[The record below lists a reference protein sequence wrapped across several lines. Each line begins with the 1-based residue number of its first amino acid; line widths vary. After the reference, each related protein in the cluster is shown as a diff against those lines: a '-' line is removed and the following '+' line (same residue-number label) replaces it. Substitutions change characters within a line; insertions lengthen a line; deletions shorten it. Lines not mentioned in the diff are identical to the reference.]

1 MRYVVVKNENASR
14 EIAIWTKSQHRVMV
28 KNPGI
33 TRECSHRD
41 YLRKNNIPF
50 ENVTSIGLVYY
61 NPKTDQM
68 EVSVLP
74 WDTPA
79 PEEDDFLIRKATVDF
94 CKKNTDLTDEIL
106 ADWNEYKAWQKRAQE
121 SMAARK

>member
-1 MRYVVVKNENASR
+1 MRYAVIKKENSPRDVVVWA
-14 EIAIWTKSQHRVMV
+14 KSQHRIIV

-41 YLRKNNIPF
+41 YLRENNIPF
-50 ENVTSIGLVYY
+50 ENVTSIGMVYY
-61 NPKTDQM
+61 NPKTEAM

-79 PEEDDFLIRKATVDF
+79 PEEDDFLVRKATVDF
-94 CKKNTDLTDEIL
+94 CKQHMDLVDEIQ
-106 ADWNEYKAWQKRAQE
+106 ADWNEYKAWQKRVQE
-121 SMAARK
+121 LMAARK